1 MKYLLNRIARM
12 NFKKMFE
19 IVNKIYKKTNR
30 NRLLLFLDI
39 VYCGLKYQSGYMDY
53 YLLEFYNLKN
63 KDRKT
68 YITRGINNRYIRH
81 FNDRNYYHFFS
92 NKDEFNNRFKKY
104 LKREFI
110 FINNNEKEFN
120 EFIKNKEYIF
130 CKPRNGSC
138 GKEIEKIKVSDYK
151 DKNLYEYLRLK
162 NLIVVEELIKQDAEM
177 NKLYPYSVNT
187 IRIVSIL
194 HNNKVNIVFAYLRIG
209 SSKNF
214 VDNFNSGG
222 MVVPVNINTGEIE
235 FPAIEKDGNL
245 YEKHPDTK
253 VSIKGFTIPR
263 FEEAKELV
271 QAAGKEIKEI
281 GMAGWD
287 IAISDKGPLIVEANE
302 LPGHDIYQLP
312 PHRKTNKG
320 LLEEYHKII
329 KL

>member
-1 MKYLLNRIARM
+1 MKYLLNRIFKM
-12 NFKKMFE
+12 NFKKMFTT
-19 IVNKIYKKTNR
+19 INKIHNKTNK
-30 NRLLLFLDI
+30 NRLFLFLDI

-81 FNDRNYYHFFS
+81 FNDRNYYHCFS
-92 NKDEFNNRFKKY
+92 NKDEFNNKFKKY
-104 LKREFI
+104 LKRDFI
-110 FINNNEKEFN
+110 IINNNEKEFN
-120 EFIKNKEYIF
+120 EFIKNKEYVF

-138 GKEIEKIKVSDYK
+138 GKGIEKIKVSEYK
-151 DKNLYEYLRLK
+151 DKNLYKYLESK
-162 NLIVVEELIKQDAEM
+162 NLIVVEDLIIQDAEM

-194 HNNKVNIVFAYLRIG
+194 NSNKVNIVFAYLRIG

-222 MVVPVNINTGEIE
+222 MVVPVNVDTGEIE

-253 VSIKGFTIPR
+253 VSIKGFIIPR
-263 FEEAKELV
+263 FEEAKKLV
-271 QAAGKEIKEI
+271 IEAGKEIKEI

-287 IAISDKGPLIVEANE
+287 IAISNKGPLIVEANE